1 MSSKPQ
7 SSQSAELMR
16 YAGLATQLFVA
27 IGLSVFAGYQAD
39 KWLHTSLPL
48 LVWLLP
54 LVVLSLLIYKLV
66 KDTSKR
72 KNTHAD

>member
-1 MSSKPQ
+1 
-7 SSQSAELMR
+7 MR

-27 IGLSVFAGYQAD
+27 IGISVFAGYKID

-72 KNTHAD
+72 KTPNAD